1 MVKRL
6 QSYYQL
12 IPEKIMEKLPELEV
26 WFQEI
31 PGYSMDNLKELISI
45 IAVHTWKDD
54 ESWTPLKMTYLRNIV
69 PQADQYITKL
79 RFLQIIER
87 SGYSIIGLASF
98 KYRFT
103 LANKSIYKKLPLNNA
118 KLLRRIENF
127 QQSQKKRNSKKYTG
141 QNEFLRHLK
150 IEPEAL
156 EYIKTISDEEKF
168 NYAFSSITRIMNGD
182 IIYKVDKTSGR
193 FHSNLTNMPKGLR
206 RFVRING
213 NALVNIDVK
222 NCQPYLSTILLTN
235 PKKVAGFTKYA
246 PFSMLLENL
255 QIEQTEDVKRYVS
268 LVINGQLYE
277 YLWNEFTF
285 RGLIFKS
292 RDDVK
297 KQVLK
302 ILFSRNANN
311 SPARK
316 IFKELFPVVHQV
328 FSKIRGNEKGS
339 HFENFKRFPIHL
351 QRIESHIIL
360 NLILNRI
367 NKEFPGT
374 ITITIHDSIMT
385 NNNSIHINRVQKIMV
400 EEFSNFVGFAPK
412 IKVEG
417 GKEEEKKEE
426 EKSEEERERVRKVGI
441 PIPC

>member
-12 IPEKIMEKLPELEV
+12 IPEIFLEKLTELEV
-26 WFQEI
+26 WFQKI
-31 PGYSMDNLKELISI
+31 PGYSSDNLKELISI
-45 IAVHTWKDD
+45 IAVHTWKDN
-54 ESWTPLKMTYLRNIV
+54 ESWTPLKINYLRNIV
-69 PQADQYITKL
+69 PQADQYLSKL

-87 SGYSIIGLASF
+87 SGYSIIGKSSF

-103 LANKSIYKKLPLNNA
+103 SAYRSIYKKLPLTNA
-118 KLLRRIENF
+118 KLLRRIEKF

-141 QNEFLRHLK
+141 QNEFLRHLT

-156 EYIKTISDEEKF
+156 EYIKTISDEDKY
-168 NYAFSSITRIMNGD
+168 NYALSSITRIMNGD
-182 IIYKVDKTSGR
+182 ITYKVDKTSGR
-193 FHSNLTNMPKGLR
+193 FHSNLTNLPKGLR
-206 RFVRING
+206 QFVRING
-213 NALVNIDVK
+213 IALANIDVK

-235 PKKVAGFTKYA
+235 PKKVAGFTKYT

-255 QIEQTEDVKRYVS
+255 QVEQKEDVKRYVS
-268 LVINGQLYE
+268 LVVCGQLYE
-277 YLWNEFTF
+277 YLWKEFTN
-285 RGLIFKS
+285 RGLIFRS

-297 KQVLK
+297 KQVLF
-302 ILFSRNANN
+302 ILFARNGIN
-311 SPARK
+311 SPART
-316 IFKELFPVVHQV
+316 IFRKLFPAVHLA
-328 FSKIRGNEKGS
+328 FSRVRGYEKNGS
-339 HFENFKRFPIHL
+339 HFKNFKRFPILL

-374 ITITIHDSIMT
+374 IGLTIHDSIMT
-385 NNNSIHINRVQKIMV
+385 NNNPIHIYRVRKIMV
-400 EEFSNFVGFAPK
+400 EEFSNFVGFEPK

-417 GKEEEKKEE
+417 GEEEENKEEEIGREG
-426 EKSEEERERVRKVGI
+426 ERVGKVGI